1 MLFGKTPFYDNNLEE
16 LQNKII
22 HNDVMFDKSIVSDEC
37 VDFIESLLEKN
48 KKKRLGSI
56 GGLHE
61 IRQHPWVCDEDWE
74 EIMERTKK
82 PPFVP
87 KTAGKQWKKNFD
99 MLKERSDSP
108 MSMQDSD
115 LVKEYEELFDDFFFK
130 RKKRRKKKYKNS
142 ARL

>member
-61 IRQHPWVCDEDWE
+61 IR
-74 EIMERTKK
+74 
-82 PPFVP
+82 
-87 KTAGKQWKKNFD
+87 
-99 MLKERSDSP
+99 
-108 MSMQDSD
+108 
-115 LVKEYEELFDDFFFK
+115 
-130 RKKRRKKKYKNS
+130 
-142 ARL
+142 